1 MHLHAGWENVG
12 IVAALPANHDI
23 LFPKAL
29 RSPTRNPIARG
40 TTESFHDVDG
50 TPRRQCRPTERLRQ
64 IGRVSQT
71 SAHLGVDLAGMRR
84 DHGLGRSHACGH
96 ILDPCRPLCGL
107 RVDDVVDHLLLVP
120 EAQFRHQTQ
129 RLARIC
135 VAKYYVWS
143 IRVHNICYA
152 VHES

>member
-64 IGRVSQT
+64 IGRFSQT
-71 SAHLGVDLAGMRR
+71 SAHLGVDLAARWLMARARKGELTDPKGAAAHDKTECVPSR
-84 DHGLGRSHACGH
+84 HALASSPG
-96 ILDPCRPLCGL
+96 PGWP
-107 RVDDVVDHLLLVP
+107 
-120 EAQFRHQTQ
+120 
-129 RLARIC
+129 RLAVGVRQQRTLHTPHKSTNLQSSQNR
-135 VAKYYVWS
+135 AK
-143 IRVHNICYA
+143 C
-152 VHES
+152 

>member
-64 IGRVSQT
+64 IGRFSQT
-71 SAHLGVDLAGMRR
+71 SAHLGVDLAVH
-84 DHGLGRSHACGH
+84 DEAA
-96 ILDPCRPLCGL
+96 PP
-107 RVDDVVDHLLLVP
+107 LVP
-120 EAQFRHQTQ
+120 AVLCM
-129 RLARIC
+129 RLYLSAN
-135 VAKYYVWS
+135 VM
-143 IRVHNICYA
+143 
-152 VHES
+152 